1 MAFVYLCIIGSA
13 FLAGVGVGSDG
24 AAVNKKAE
32 APAIVIVADAP
43 KQ

>member
-24 AAVNKKAE
+24 AAVAE